1 MNIYISVISHN
12 HSQLI
17 NELSCIESL
26 SDNFRVVV
34 KSNCPGDDFHTLERK
49 DNMYWIDSDY
59 YLGFGENNNF
69 VFEYCKNTLFM
80 SDDDYF
86 IVLNPDV
93 NVSALTIKLLCD
105 NMYDN
110 YHYLAAINLFKDKSF
125 TTYDNSI
132 RTYPKLKDF
141 ILSFALG
148 RNDTIVK
155 KELINNPIDVDW
167 AAGSFLAFKSSLYS
181 LLSGFD
187 EGFFMYCEDIDICR
201 RSKALGFPVIF
212 YPQFKAL
219 HFAQHSNKK
228 ILSRHFLWHV
238 KSVIRYL
245 LKQY

>member
-1 MNIYISVISHN
+1 MNVYISVISHK

-17 NELSCIESL
+17 NDLSCIESL
-26 SDNFRVVV
+26 SEKFRVVV
-34 KSNCPGDDFHTLERK
+34 KSNCPGDDLCNLGSK
-49 DNMYWIDSDY
+49 DNIYWIDSNY

-69 VFEYCKNTLFM
+69 VFEYCKNSLSM

-86 IVLNPDV
+86 VVLNPDV
-93 NVSALTIKLLCD
+93 YVPALTIQSLCECMHV
-105 NMYDN
+105 NN
-110 YHYLAAINLFKDKSF
+110 NCLAAINLFKDKEF
-125 TTYDNSI
+125 MIYDNSI

-148 RNDTIVK
+148 RNDTIIN

-167 AAGSFLAFKSSLYS
+167 AAGSFLAFKAGLYS

-201 RSKALGFPVIF
+201 RSRALGFPVMF

-219 HFAQHSNKK
+219 HLAQHSNKK
-228 ILSRHFLWHV
+228 VLSKHFFWHV